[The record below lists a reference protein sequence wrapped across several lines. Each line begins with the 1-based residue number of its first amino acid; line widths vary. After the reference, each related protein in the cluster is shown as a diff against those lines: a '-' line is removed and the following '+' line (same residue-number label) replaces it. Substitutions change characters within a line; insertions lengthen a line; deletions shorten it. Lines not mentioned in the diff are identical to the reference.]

1 MSTTPCHSFSL
12 LRTQEDYLSPVNS
25 QLPLGTTVLKV
36 LVTFYYLLITSTSVI
51 ALLSH
56 SFGPEGYSIP
66 FDAKMGPVC
75 KTPRI
80 PSGIL

>member
-1 MSTTPCHSFSL
+1 M
-12 LRTQEDYLSPVNS
+12 NS

-56 SFGPEGYSIP
+56 SFGPEEYSIP

-80 PSGIL
+80 PSGILQAPFR